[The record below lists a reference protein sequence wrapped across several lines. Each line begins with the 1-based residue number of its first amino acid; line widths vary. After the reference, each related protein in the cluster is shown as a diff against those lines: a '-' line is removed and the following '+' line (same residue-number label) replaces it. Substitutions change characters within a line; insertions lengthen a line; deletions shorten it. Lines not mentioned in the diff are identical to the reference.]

1 MARMIDQIRASKLP
15 SNMMPFAAKG
25 ALNVSPAENI
35 EILVHLAKHNKVF
48 GDLARMTL
56 AGWDEKASLAAASDP
71 QTSREVLDYL
81 ISPDNLRPKLLPA
94 LLENPSVRE
103 SELAKFAISASPESI
118 AMMLRSPRI
127 RAAVWVLD
135 ALKPNPYQKKEQS
148 AEIQLLMKGGE
159 VAARGDEPTPEP
171 TAETIVEPTPAA
183 SIPATPAP
191 LAAPTSTPSPS
202 QPVAPPL
209 KANSTPAPVP
219 AATAAAEG
227 SSPVAERG
235 TTTSEED
242 EAVAAYFFHH
252 ATEIAADEGKPFQA
266 IGGIVELLG
275 SDYFPVSPAE
285 EIVSEPEPE
294 PEPAPAPEPVA
305 ADKPA
310 ELPKAIVPKKPP
322 DAAKRVN
329 TVQKINALDVKGRIQ
344 LALKGSKEERSI
356 LVRDGTKVV
365 ALAVLE
371 APKLSDGEVEK
382 FASQKNVLEAVL
394 RQIPLKRR
402 FMKNYKVVRNLV
414 SNPRTPLDLGLGLMK
429 NLLSQDLKNIANNK
443 EISETI
449 RKLAMKM
456 FQQKEEQANKK

>member
-1 MARMIDQIRASKLP
+1 M
-15 SNMMPFAAKG
+15 
-25 ALNVSPAENI
+25 E
-35 EILVHLAKHNKVF
+35 
-48 GDLARMTL
+48 
-56 AGWDEKASLAAASDP
+56 AAA
-71 QTSREVLDYL
+71 
-81 ISPDNLRPKLLPA
+81 A
-94 LLENPSVRE
+94 LAPS
-103 SELAKFAISASPESI
+103 LT
-118 AMMLRSPRI
+118 
-127 RAAVWVLD
+127 
-135 ALKPNPYQKKEQS
+135 
-148 AEIQLLMKGGE
+148 
-159 VAARGDEPTPEP
+159 TPE
-171 TAETIVEPTPAA
+171 A
-183 SIPATPAP
+183 SGPATESGA
-191 LAAPTSTPSPS
+191 
-202 QPVAPPL
+202 
-209 KANSTPAPVP
+209 
-219 AATAAAEG
+219 
-227 SSPVAERG
+227 
-235 TTTSEED
+235 TTSEED
-242 EAVAAYFFHH
+242 EAIAAYFFHH

-275 SDYFPVSPAE
+275 NDYFPVSPAE
-285 EIVSEPEPE
+285 EVVSEPEPE
-294 PEPAPAPEPVA
+294 PEPAPVQKA
-305 ADKPA
+305 AEA
-310 ELPKAIVPKKPP
+310 PKAVLPTKPP
-322 DAAKRVN
+322 EATKRVN

-456 FQQKEEQANKK
+456 FQQKEAQANKK